1 MANWNKPDLT
11 TTKGNWP
18 AETRALAT
26 NAAKMDYSGDTNI
39 PTGAIRYVPAT
50 NEFEIYNG
58 STWDTQQIG
67 TARMTASQSN
77 LTNGSLA
84 ITQIPILGSTNIA
97 SRVLPKAAKVTHL
110 SFVLLSTGS
119 LTGGTLT
126 VTLYKN
132 GVTTG
137 KTVVKSTTGT
147 SAYGSITA
155 ESFAAGDTI
164 SLAVT
169 QSSCTFNGGSST
181 IIIDAYGYFT
191 D

>member
-11 TTKGNWP
+11 TTKANWP

-39 PTGAIRYVPAT
+39 PTGAVRYVPAT
-50 NEFEIYNG
+50 NEFEVYNG

-67 TARMTASQSN
+67 SAPITSALSN
-77 LTNGSLA
+77 ITNGSLA
-84 ITQIPILGSTNIA
+84 ITQLPIVGSTNIA
-97 SRVLPKAAKVTHL
+97 SRVLPKALKITHL
-110 SFVLLSTGS
+110 SFVLLSTGA

-132 GVTTG
+132 GATTG
-137 KTVVKSTTGT
+137 KTLVKSTTGT
-147 SAYGSITA
+147 SAYGSITP

-181 IIIDAYGYFT
+181 IITDAWGYFT